1 MLDLT
6 ISAMGGNPVDTY
18 EAMYMGMNPLN
29 PGQKR
34 IPYPCVLYRE
44 GEEPLMVEN
53 TEEEAEARERGFD
66 SVTPGAL
73 SNRYLV
79 NWFWDFE
86 DMSPRQ
92 LVVFA
97 KDEYGVDLPI
107 ECGQLKLFQLVCD
120 LTRSAPQNRNR
131 LILMAHTMKLNYD
144 ETLEEIKRA
153 IDRPDKTANV
163 EVEKWEIFA

>member
-1 MLDLT
+1 MLNLNVDD
-6 ISAMGGNPVDTY
+6 ADGRPVDTY
-18 EAMYMGMNPLN
+18 EAMFLGLN
-29 PGQKR
+29 TGQYPRKVL
-34 IPYPCVLYRE
+34 YPCMMYLQDTK
-44 GEEPLMVEN
+44 PLMVEN
-53 TEEEAEARERGFD
+53 TEQEAAAREKGYD

-73 SNRYLV
+73 SNRFLV

-97 KDEYGVDLPI
+97 KDEYGVELPI
-107 ECGQLKLFQLVCD
+107 ECGQLKLFELVCD

-144 ETLEEIKRA
+144 ETLEEIKRS

-163 EVEKWEIFA
+163 EVEEWEIFA